1 MGSDV
6 VAVFDQREEI
16 TIEFMISQGIITT
29 TIF

>member
-1 MGSDV
+1 MGGDV
-6 VAVFDQREEI
+6 VAVFDQRGEI